1 MYFTYINNEYY
12 MNLLQ
17 IKIDNNLK
25 TAIQKKAKLYG
36 VPASTLVRIVLVKS
50 FIEDKTE
57 DIADE
62 ENPNFGNVFNSKRDN
77 NGKGIPIDD
86 FLSAL

>member
-1 MYFTYINNEYY
+1 MILFQ
-12 MNLLQ
+12 M
-17 IKIDNNLK
+17 KIDNNLK

-50 FIEDKTE
+50 FLEDKKKSTKYIE
-57 DIADE
+57 DE
-62 ENPNFGNVFNSKRDN
+62 ENPNFGNVFNAKRDN
-77 NGKGIPIDD
+77 KGKGMNIED